1 MASLLCTDLY
11 NPTIV
16 FSNLHVVTGRTEG
29 RKKAA
34 CIRMKPHKY
43 VKPDCSNIYMPP
55 QIHAQLNYRQLVYED
70 IYMIIYREEVKVSIV

>member
-1 MASLLCTDLY
+1 
-11 NPTIV
+11 
-16 FSNLHVVTGRTEG
+16 VTGRTEG

-55 QIHAQLNYRQLVYED
+55 QIHA
-70 IYMIIYREEVKVSIV
+70 